1 MMYLQNLWYLPIRKI
16 VVPLKN
22 ELLIPSL
29 EMSQLIKQNTHITK
43 PISQIF
49 STWQYVPE
57 PPSKREVSKWLKHDE
72 AYTLKKNTKYQFQI
86 EPGVTQSYDYK
97 YSYNSMKISKT

>member
-1 MMYLQNLWYLPIRKI
+1 MTIKMMYLQNLGICQSENCGAI
-16 VVPLKN
+16 EN

-49 STWQYVPE
+49 STWQYVRTRL
-57 PPSKREVSKWLKHDE
+57 SVKSVS
-72 AYTLKKNTKYQFQI
+72 
-86 EPGVTQSYDYK
+86 G
-97 YSYNSMKISKT
+97 